1 MRESDFQGNLIKEL
15 EARFPG
21 CLITK
26 TDPRYIQGIPDL
38 LILYKN
44 KWALLE
50 CKRSASEPH
59 RPNQDRY
66 VDLLN
71 RMSFSSF
78 IYPENKE
85 VVLDELQHTFQ
96 PRRKARVSGSK

>member
-1 MRESDFQGNLIKEL
+1 MRESKFQSNLKAEL
-15 EARFPG
+15 EERFPG
-21 CLITK
+21 CLIMK

-50 CKRSASEPH
+50 CKKSANEPH
-59 RPNQDRY
+59 RPNQDGY
-66 VDLLN
+66 VELLN
-71 RMSFSSF
+71 GMSFSSF

-85 VVLDELQHTFQ
+85 VVLDELQHAFQ
-96 PRRKARVSGSK
+96 PRRKTRVSRSK